1 MKASLLFISIL
12 ILSSCATLFN
22 KQSSVTPVNDLTEV
36 DSSVVENVID
46 TIDSEIDNITSTSK
60 SDSVVESIEI
70 TTPVITPI
78 GDDSVHLVK
87 YATNFKPKQ
96 LNLTNSILENPELNA
111 FLMNKDKSI
120 IKINSNFEYFITMIV
135 LKQYEFHITK
145 FHQGFDLY
153 TMKAGNAGFIV
164 SSFVEI
170 SKLPV
175 GIKGVNSSYILEFLA
190 SNDKL
195 KNEPSIEEIVNRIN
209 NLPK

>member
-170 SKLPV
+170 SKLPI
-175 GIKGVNSSYILEFLA
+175 GIKGVNSSYILEFIA

-195 KNEPSIEEIVNRIN
+195 KNEPSIVEIVNRIN

>member
-96 LNLTNSILENPELNA
+96 LNLTNSILENPELNV

-175 GIKGVNSSYILEFLA
+175 GIKGINSSYILEFIA
-190 SNDKL
+190 ANDKL
-195 KNEPSIEEIVNRIN
+195 KNEPSIVEIVNRIN

>member
-195 KNEPSIEEIVNRIN
+195 KNEPSIVEIVNRIN

>member
-36 DSSVVENVID
+36 DSTFVENVID
-46 TIDSEIDNITSTSK
+46 TIDSEIDNLTSTSK
-60 SDSVVESIEI
+60 SDSVVEAIEI
-70 TTPVITPI
+70 TNPVITPI

-120 IKINSNFEYFITMIV
+120 IKTNSNFDYFITMIV

-175 GIKGVNSSYILEFLA
+175 GIKGINSSYILEFIA
-190 SNDKL
+190 ANDKL
-195 KNEPSIEEIVNRIN
+195 KNEPSIVEIVNRIN

>member
-12 ILSSCATLFN
+12 ILSSCATIFN

-96 LNLTNSILENPELNA
+96 LNLTNSILENPELNV

-175 GIKGVNSSYILEFLA
+175 GIKGINSSYILEFIA
-190 SNDKL
+190 ANDKL
-195 KNEPSIEEIVNRIN
+195 KNEPSIVEIVNRIN

>member
-120 IKINSNFEYFITMIV
+120 M
-135 LKQYEFHITK
+135 
-145 FHQGFDLY
+145 
-153 TMKAGNAGFIV
+153 
-164 SSFVEI
+164 
-170 SKLPV
+170 
-175 GIKGVNSSYILEFLA
+175 
-190 SNDKL
+190 
-195 KNEPSIEEIVNRIN
+195 
-209 NLPK
+209 

>member
-96 LNLTNSILENPELNA
+96 LNLTNSILENPDLNA

-170 SKLPV
+170 SKLPI
-175 GIKGVNSSYILEFLA
+175 GIKGVNSSYILEFIA

-195 KNEPSIEEIVNRIN
+195 KNEPSIVEIVNRIN

>member
-175 GIKGVNSSYILEFLA
+175 GIKGINSSYILEFIA
-190 SNDKL
+190 ANYKL
-195 KNEPSIEEIVNRIN
+195 KNEPSIVEIVNRIN

>member
-96 LNLTNSILENPELNA
+96 LNLTNSILENPELNV

-170 SKLPV
+170 SKLPI
-175 GIKGVNSSYILEFLA
+175 GIKGINSSYILEFIA

-195 KNEPSIEEIVNRIN
+195 KNEPSIVEIVNRIN

>member
-96 LNLTNSILENPELNA
+96 LNLTNSILENPELNV

-195 KNEPSIEEIVNRIN
+195 KNEPSIVEIVNRIN

>member
-36 DSSVVENVID
+36 DSTVVENVID
-46 TIDSEIDNITSTSK
+46 TIDSEIDNLTSTSK
-60 SDSVVESIEI
+60 SDSVVEAIEI

-87 YATNFKPKQ
+87 YATNFKSKQ

-120 IKINSNFEYFITMIV
+120 IKKNSNFEYFITMIV

-175 GIKGVNSSYILEFLA
+175 GIKGVNSSYILEFITA
-190 SNDKL
+190 NDKL
-195 KNEPSIEEIVNRIN
+195 KNEPSIVEIVNRIN

>member
-36 DSSVVENVID
+36 DSTVVENVID
-46 TIDSEIDNITSTSK
+46 TIDSEIDNMTSTST
-60 SDSVVESIEI
+60 SDSVVEAIEI